1 MDILVGI
8 FLVIFGLAITFMG
21 TTLFF
26 LVLPMIGFLF
36 GFFIGAAGVEAAF
49 GDGFL
54 GTVSGWIAGLI
65 IGLLFA
71 FISYF
76 WWYAGV
82 LLAAGALGV
91 TLATGLAQ
99 AIGLDGGFW
108 IFLFGLI
115 GFIAF
120 ASVTYVF
127 NLPIYLIIAST
138 AIAGGNL
145 AVLGVMLIFNRIDTD
160 ELAYGTASSIVRESW
175 WWTLVA
181 LVVAVIGA
189 GYQLSMRQRL
199 TVPQDKWVVVTSN

>member
-1 MDILVGI
+1 MLVGLL
-8 FLVIFGLAITFMG
+8 LVIFGLVIAFAG

-36 GFFIGAAGVEAAF
+36 GFFVGAVGVEAVF

-54 GTVSGWIAGLI
+54 STVGGWAAGIVL
-65 IGLLFA
+65 GLVFA

-82 LLAAGALGV
+82 LLSAGALGAQ
-91 TLATGLAQ
+91 LGSGLAQ
-99 AIGLDGGFW
+99 AFGIDSGTW
-108 IFLFGLI
+108 TFLFGLV
-115 GFIAF
+115 GFIAL

-127 NLPIYLIIAST
+127 NLPIYLVIAST

-145 AVLGVMLIFNRIDTD
+145 AVLGVMLVFNRVDTD
-160 ELAYGTASSIVRESW
+160 DLTHGTAAAIVQESW
-175 WWTLVA
+175 FWTIVA

-189 GYQLSMRQRL
+189 GFQLSVRDRL
-199 TVPQDKWVVVTSN
+199 RVPQEKWVVVTSA

>member
-8 FLVIFGLAITFMG
+8 FLVIFGLGITFLG
-21 TTLFF
+21 TSLFF

-36 GFFIGAAGVEAAF
+36 GFFIGASGVEAAL

-54 GTVSGWIAGLI
+54 GTVTGWIAGLI

-108 IFLFGLI
+108 IFLFGLV

-120 ASVTYVF
+120 ASITYVF

-138 AIAGGNL
+138 AIAGGNV
-145 AVLGVMLIFNRIDTD
+145 AVLGVMLMFNRIDTD
-160 ELAYGTASSIVRESW
+160 ELAYGTAASIVRESW
-175 WWTLVA
+175 GWTLFALLVA
-181 LVVAVIGA
+181 IAGA
-189 GYQLSMRQRL
+189 AFQLSMKNRL
-199 TVPQDKWVVVTSN
+199 TVPQEKWVVITSN

>member
-21 TTLFF
+21 TSLFF

-54 GTVSGWIAGLI
+54 GTVTGWIAGLI

-91 TLATGLAQ
+91 TLATGLSQ

-108 IFLFGLI
+108 IFLFGLV

-120 ASVTYVF
+120 ASITYVF
-127 NLPIYLIIAST
+127 NLPIYLIIATT

-145 AVLGVMLIFNRIDTD
+145 AVLGVMLIFNRVDTD
-160 ELAYGTASSIVRESW
+160 ELAYGTAASIVRESW

-189 GYQLSMRQRL
+189 GFQLSVKNRL
-199 TVPQDKWVVVTSN
+199 TVPQDKWVVVTSA